1 MKEFFEYTLKTP
13 IKISKNGEYVDAS
26 DVAVYAPRPRDKYKV
41 LKLEADLNNAFLSVL
56 PKLDAL
62 GELGK
67 KKQGKKKQG
76 DDDGEDGEGD
86 KKGVKDDKKDD
97 KVGMGS
103 SIIQFADADIVGSI
117 MYNLEQIFLSGTE
130 DKPTITIDGVQ
141 MKKTHFDNGLDSAD
155 LKALAGGYADHF
167 LSLGF

>member
-13 IKISKNGEYVDAS
+13 IKISKDGEYVDAS
-26 DVAVYAPRPRDKYKV
+26 DVIVYAPRPRDKYKV

-56 PKLDAL
+56 PKADA
-62 GELGK
+62 LGK
-67 KKQGKKKQG
+67 KKKKKKQG
-76 DDDGEDGEGD
+76 DDDGEGAEG
-86 KKGVKDDKKDD
+86 DKKDD

-103 SIIQFADADIVGSI
+103 LIIKFADADIVGSI

-130 DKPTITIDGVQ
+130 DKPTITINGVQ
-141 MKKTHFDNGLDSAD
+141 MKKTHFDNGLDLPD

>member
-1 MKEFFEYTLKTP
+1 MKEYFEYTLKTP
-13 IKISKNGEYVDAS
+13 IKISKDGEYVDAS
-26 DVAVYAPRPRDKYKV
+26 DVVVYAPRPRDKYKV

-62 GELGK
+62 DALGK
-67 KKQGKKKQG
+67 KKKKQG
-76 DDDGEDGEGD
+76 NDNG
-86 KKGVKDDKKDD
+86 KGSEDDKKDD
-97 KVGMGS
+97 EVGMGS
-103 SIIQFADADIVGSI
+103 LIIKFADADIVVSI
-117 MYNLEQIFLSGTE
+117 MYNLEQIFLAGTE

-141 MKKTHFDNGLDSAD
+141 MKKTHFGDDGLDLYD